1 MLRGLSPCGKIWAKP
16 AQIKNRAEDR
26 TEGLEKMMTERTL
39 RVLEFPRVREMLA
52 EGALTA
58 MGAEKCRALV
68 PFDTLYDIDSAQ
80 KETEEAAVILQYVGG
95 HPMTEFPDARPALT
109 VCEKGGTL
117 SPRMLLD
124 VAGLLR
130 ATRAA
135 RDVLITER
143 ENTPMLRARAE
154 RLTEVRNIERDI
166 TDAILSEDEIADRA
180 SSELMNIR
188 RHLRGAQDRIKEK
201 LNQMIRSGAMQK
213 YLQESII
220 TVRNDRYVIPVRAE
234 YRAQVPGLVHDQSAS
249 GATLFIEPMAA
260 VEMGNEIREWEI
272 LEAREIDRILAALSA
287 EVSPYA
293 AALRDNVEALGE
305 LDFIFAKGLLS
316 RRLRCVSPKMNERG
330 FLHIIRG
337 RHPLIDPEK
346 VVPSDIWLGYEA
358 GADRGNGTE
367 KKDGRSGR
375 KGEAD
380 RNGSGDSGDPARG
393 FNTLVITG
401 PNTGG
406 KTVTLKTLGL
416 LTLMAQAGLQV
427 PAELGTE
434 LAVFEQVWA
443 DIGDEQSI
451 EQSLSTFSGHMTNIV
466 TIMREVT
473 PRDLVLFDE
482 LGAGTDP
489 TEGAA
494 LAQSILSRL
503 LHIRVRTAATTHY
516 SELKVFALTTEGVE
530 NASVEFDVETLRPT
544 YRLSIGVPGKSNA
557 FEISRRLGLPE
568 NLIENAKKLL
578 SSDEVRF
585 EDVIANAEYH
595 RQIAERERQLAQEAS
610 RETLKLRDEA
620 EKLRREME
628 AKRTESVR
636 KAKEEARRI
645 LQDARRES
653 ESIISDLKRMK
664 KTAGSAAEVNALR
677 RQLDQGIDGLSEGIE
692 VPAPEEG
699 NAPET
704 VKPGDQV
711 RVLTFG
717 TVASVLSEPN
727 ARGEVELASGAM
739 KFKAKLGDLR
749 MVSQAAQ
756 EQKTVVKTKTGAM
769 TRTVP
774 MECDVRGMNLEE
786 AVSAVEIYLD
796 EAVMAGMHEVSVIH
810 GKGTGVL
817 RGGIRQELRRNR
829 HVKSIRPGMYGEG
842 EDGVT
847 VVTLK

>member
-1 MLRGLSPCGKIWAKP
+1 M
-16 AQIKNRAEDR
+16 
-26 TEGLEKMMTERTL
+26 
-39 RVLEFPRVREMLA
+39 
-52 EGALTA
+52 
-58 MGAEKCRALV
+58 
-68 PFDTLYDIDSAQ
+68 
-80 KETEEAAVILQYVGG
+80 ILQYTGG
-95 HPMTEFPDARPALT
+95 HPLTEFPDARPALT

-117 SPRMLLD
+117 SPGMLLS
-124 VAGLLR
+124 VASLLR
-130 ATRAA
+130 ASRAA
-135 RDVLITER
+135 RDALITDR
-143 ENTPMLRARAE
+143 ENTPLLRARAE
-154 RLTEVRNIERDI
+154 RLTEARNVERDI

-201 LNQMIRSGAMQK
+201 LNQMIRSSSMQK
-213 YLQESII
+213 YLQEAII

-234 YRAQVPGLVHDQSAS
+234 YRAQVPGLVHDQSSS

-272 LEAREIDRILAALSA
+272 KEAREIERILSALSA
-287 EVSPYA
+287 EVAPFA
-293 AALRDNVEALGE
+293 AELRESVEILGE

-316 RRLRCVSPKMNERG
+316 RRLNCVAPKMNER
-330 FLHIIRG
+330 
-337 RHPLIDPEK
+337 
-346 VVPSDIWLGYEA
+346 A
-358 GADRGNGTE
+358 
-367 KKDGRSGR
+367 
-375 KGEAD
+375 
-380 RNGSGDSGDPARG
+380 G

-406 KTVTLKTLGL
+406 KTVTLKTIGL
-416 LTLMAQAGLQV
+416 MTLMAQAGLQV

-466 TIMREVT
+466 RIMREVT

-494 LAQSILSRL
+494 LAQSILTRL
-503 LHIRVRTAATTHY
+503 LHIRVRTVATTHY

-530 NASVEFDVETLRPT
+530 NASVEFNVETLRPT

-568 NLIENAKKLL
+568 NLIDDAKKLL

-610 RETLKLRDEA
+610 RETLRLRDEA

-628 AKRTESVR
+628 EKREQSVR

-653 ESIISDLKRMK
+653 ESIISELKRMK
-664 KTAGSAAEVNALR
+664 KESGTASEVQALR
-677 RQLDQGIDGLSEGIE
+677 RQLDQDIDGMSEGLKPE
-692 VPAPEEG
+692 PAPEEG
-699 NAPET
+699 KAPET
-704 VKPGDQV
+704 VRPGDRV

-717 TVASVLSEPN
+717 TEAAVLSEPN
-727 ARGEVELASGAM
+727 SRGEVELASGNL
-739 KFKAKLGDLR
+739 KFKAKLADLR
-749 MVSQAAQ
+749 LLQAAPQ
-756 EQKTVVKTKTGAM
+756 KEKTVVKARTGAL

-786 AVSAVEIYLD
+786 ALSAVEIYLD
-796 EAVMAGMHEVSVIH
+796 EAVLAGLHEVSVIH

-817 RGGIRQELRRNR
+817 RSGIRQELRRNR
-829 HVKSIRPGMYGEG
+829 HVKSCRPGMYGEG

-847 VVTLK
+847 VVMLK

>member
-1 MLRGLSPCGKIWAKP
+1 
-16 AQIKNRAEDR
+16 
-26 TEGLEKMMTERTL
+26 MMTERTL

-58 MGAEKCRALV
+58 LGAEKCRALT
-68 PFDTLYDIDSAQ
+68 PFDTLWDIDQAQ
-80 KETEEAAVILQYVGG
+80 RETEEAAVILQYVGG
-95 HPMTEFPDARPALT
+95 HPLTEFPDARPALL

-130 ATRAA
+130 ASRAA

-143 ENTPMLRARAE
+143 ENTPLLRARAE
-154 RLTEVRNIERDI
+154 ALAEARNVERDI
-166 TDAILSEDEIADRA
+166 TDAVLSEDEIADRA

-188 RHLRGAQDRIKEK
+188 RHLRGAQDRIKER
-201 LNQMIRSGAMQK
+201 LNQMIRSSAMQK

-220 TVRNDRYVIPVRAE
+220 TVRNDRYVLPVRAE
-234 YRAQVPGLVHDQSAS
+234 YRAQVPGLVHDQSTS

-272 LEAREIDRILAALSA
+272 KEAREIERILAALSA
-287 EVSPYA
+287 EVAPFA
-293 AALRDNVEALGE
+293 EALRANVETLGT

-346 VVPSDIWLGYEA
+346 VVPSDIFLGYDAKEQ
-358 GADRGNGTE
+358 
-367 KKDGRSGR
+367 
-375 KGEAD
+375 
-380 RNGSGDSGDPARG
+380 G

-494 LAQSILSRL
+494 LAQSILTRL
-503 LHIRVRTAATTHY
+503 LHIRVRTVATTHY

-530 NASVEFDVETLRPT
+530 NASVEFDLETLRPT

-568 NLIENAKKLL
+568 NLIEGAKKLL

-628 AKRTESVR
+628 EKREQSVR

-664 KTAGSAAEVNALR
+664 KEAGSAAEVNALR
-677 RQLDQGIDGLSEGIE
+677 RQLDQGIDDLSEGLRA
-692 VPAPEEG
+692 PAPEEG
-699 NAPET
+699 EAPKT
-704 VKPGDQV
+704 LRPGDQV
-711 RVLTFG
+711 KVLTFG
-717 TVASVLSEPN
+717 TLASVLAEPN
-727 ARGEVELASGAM
+727 SRGEVELASGNM
-739 KFKAKLGDLR
+739 KFKAKLSDLR
-749 MVSQAAQ
+749 LVRQAAA
-756 EQKTVVKTKTGAM
+756 EGKTVVKAKTGAM

-786 AVSAVEIYLD
+786 ALSAVEIYLD
-796 EAVMAGMHEVSVIH
+796 EAVLAGLHEVSVIH

-817 RGGIRQELRRNR
+817 RSGIRQALRKNR
-829 HVKSIRPGMYGEG
+829 HVKSCRPGMYGEG

-847 VVTLK
+847 VVALK